1 MKKTNIRVSARVR
14 PLLEESKDGNAKPCF
29 YAKAQG
35 KQKVLIE
42 QGKKKVSFRSR
53 YYIQYSIITET
64 NIYLLYSSIFRD
76 MNSMKCLKETQ
87 QIKIYTIH

>member
-53 YYIQYSIITET
+53 YY
-64 NIYLLYSSIFRD
+64 
-76 MNSMKCLKETQ
+76 
-87 QIKIYTIH
+87 YTIFYNN